1 MQKIIEINGNYE
13 PLDEL
18 FTDSKKIFLVC
29 DGSYQ
34 FLKIGS
40 YFDDLTNVVKFS
52 DFKPNPDYE
61 SVKKAVALYRSEGC
75 SSIVAVGGGSAI
87 DLAKCVKL
95 YANMND
101 NKAYIEQ
108 EIVPNEIPLIAVPTT
123 AGTGS
128 EATRYAVIYY
138 QGNKQSIT
146 HESCIPST
154 VIFDASA
161 LDTLPDY
168 QRKSTML
175 DALCHAIESFWSVNS
190 TDESKEY
197 SKEAIKLILENMD
210 GYLAND
216 KTANRNMLKAANAAG
231 KTINITQTTAGH
243 AMCYKLTSL
252 FGIAHGQ
259 AAAMCV
265 RKLLPYMVSHTDKC
279 IDVRG
284 EDYLNHTFV
293 EIANAMGCDS
303 VEPMCERFDS
313 IYLDLAFPKVSYTE
327 EDITTLTHSVN
338 PVRLKNHPIALDL
351 ETIELLYRQILE

>member
-1 MQKIIEINGNYE
+1 MQKIIEINGSYE

-18 FTDSKKIFLVC
+18 FSDSERIFLVC

-40 YFDDLTNVVKFS
+40 YFDALTNVVKFS

-61 SVKKAVALYRSEGC
+61 SVKKAVALYRSEVC

-101 NKAYIEQ
+101 DKAYIVQ

-138 QGNKQSIT
+138 QGNKQSVT
-146 HESCIPST
+146 HEGCIPST

-190 TDESKEY
+190 TDESKVY

-216 KTANRNMLKAANAAG
+216 KTANRNMLNAANTAG
-231 KTINITQTTAGH
+231 KAINITQTTAGH

-265 RKLLPYMVSHTDKC
+265 RKLLPYMVDHTDKC
-279 IDVRG
+279 IDARG
-284 EDYLNHTFV
+284 EDYLNRTFI
-293 EIANAMGCDS
+293 EIANAMGCDNIES
-303 VEPMCERFDS
+303 MCERFDS
-313 IYLDLAFPKVSYTE
+313 IYQSLAFPKVSYTE
-327 EDITTLTHSVN
+327 EDVEVLTHSVN

>member
-1 MQKIIEINGNYE
+1 MQRIIEINGSYE

-18 FTDSKKIFLVC
+18 FSHNEKLFLVC
-29 DGSYQ
+29 DDSYQ

-40 YFDDLTNVVKFS
+40 YFDTLSNVVKFW

-61 SVKKAVALYRSEGC
+61 SVKKAVALYRREDC
-75 SSIVAVGGGSAI
+75 NSIVAVGGGSAI

-101 NKAYIEQ
+101 DKEYIEQ
-108 EIVPNEIPLIAVPTT
+108 EIVPNDIPLIAVPTT

-138 QGNKQSIT
+138 QGNKQSVT
-146 HESCIPST
+146 HTSCIPST

-190 TDESKEY
+190 TDKSKVY

-216 KTANRNMLKAANAAG
+216 KTANRNMLKAANTAG
-231 KTINITQTTAGH
+231 KAINITQTTAGH
-243 AMCYKLTSL
+243 AMCYKLTSI

-265 RKLLPYMVSHTDKC
+265 RKLLPYMTTNADKC
-279 IDVRG
+279 IDTRG
-284 EDYLNHTFV
+284 NDYLNHIFI
-293 EIANAMGCDS
+293 EIADAMGCDS
-303 VEPMCERFDS
+303 AESMCERFDS
-313 IYLDLAFPKVSYTE
+313 IYQSLALPKANYTE
-327 EDITTLTHSVN
+327 EDINALSHSVN
-338 PVRLKNHPIALDL
+338 PVRLKNHPILLDL
-351 ETIELLYRQILE
+351 NTIELLYRQILE